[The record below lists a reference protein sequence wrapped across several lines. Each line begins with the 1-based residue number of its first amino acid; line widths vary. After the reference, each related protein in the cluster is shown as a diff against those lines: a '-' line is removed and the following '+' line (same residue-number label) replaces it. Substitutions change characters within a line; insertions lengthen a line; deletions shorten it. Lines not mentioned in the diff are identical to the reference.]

1 MTLPSAQLPLIVRQ
15 IMKKF
20 SFYREVDCSNILDTS
35 AQLPL
40 LALQIMKLSPR
51 AKLTLSVDT
60 GTVPGGAMGS
70 EGANFF
76 SSLKE

>member
-1 MTLPSAQLPLIVRQ
+1 
-15 IMKKF
+15 MKKF

-60 GTVPGGAMGS
+60 GTGTVPGGAMGS